1 MGKKLSNLIIKNPD
15 SSPTKN
21 NSAIKTKPA
30 ANCESP
36 MTQTILK

>member
-1 MGKKLSNLIIKNPD
+1 MGEKLSNLIIKNPD
-15 SSPTKN
+15 RSPTKN

-36 MTQTILK
+36 ITQTILK